1 MIKRNCG
8 LTAYPCILLVYP
20 SDHNMEGKAAGG
32 ERDYSSRLLWQ
43 PPAAAYKALEMYNE
57 LYKAHMLKALGL
69 GGSTD
74 VDPTALTP
82 LYQRDTWKSVSI
94 AAECTGCGSWTH
106 CCSREGKSKNVR
118 SSLKI

>member
-1 MIKRNCG
+1 M
-8 LTAYPCILLVYP
+8 LVSP
-20 SDHNMEGKAAGG
+20 SDHNTEGKAAGG

-43 PPAAAYKALEMYNE
+43 PPAAVYEALEMYNE

-69 GGSTD
+69 GGSMD

-82 LYQRDTWKSVSI
+82 LYLRDTWKSVPL
-94 AAECTGCGSWTH
+94 AAERAGCGSQTH
-106 CCSREGKSKNVR
+106 PCSREGKSKNVR